1 MQQIDLREGARRQHR
16 TVALFAVIQAWLR
29 NLDGLVFQRK
39 DLQRLLGLQRFKQ
52 TRIEWLEE
60 DFREFFPYQA
70 IFWETY
76 PVESFESLYVSRV
89 PLPEEHTK
97 GEMTDKAR
105 VQRISE
111 AGPRL
116 AFFAIWSKP
125 DGDMLQQT
133 FEGLVPFFADQVNYD
148 ERFLGSYLSLLA
160 QGQISPKTLPNLEE

>member
-60 DFREFFPYQA
+60 DFREF
-70 IFWETY
+70 
-76 PVESFESLYVSRV
+76 
-89 PLPEEHTK
+89 LPEEHTK